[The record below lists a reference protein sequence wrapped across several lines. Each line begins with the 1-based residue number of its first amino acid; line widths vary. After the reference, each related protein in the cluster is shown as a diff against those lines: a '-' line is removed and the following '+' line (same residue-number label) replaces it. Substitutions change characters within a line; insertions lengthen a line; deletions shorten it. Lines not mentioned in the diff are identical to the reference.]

1 MRKDNIKVLH
11 VIAGLGNGGAERQ
24 LFEMLRKNKSHV
36 LCSLTDTGVYS
47 KSIKKLGINFI
58 ELKIKYYI
66 SILLKIPKLLKII
79 KEHDINVIHAWMYNS
94 CLISIILKVLIV
106 NKRISILWGIRCSNM
121 NTKYYSLQLKINIFL
136 CNIFSKLADKI
147 IYNSYAGLYYHN
159 RIGFNSKK
167 AMVIQNGIDNKK
179 FRFSSS
185 ARKILKKKYNILNEE
200 KVLLCVARVDPMKG
214 HSNLLKA
221 FSIVVKHNRKL
232 KLILIGKDT
241 QKLNKNNNIIT
252 LGMIKDIE
260 NYYSVAD
267 FIILPS
273 LFGEGFSNVL
283 VEGMLCKLFPISSD
297 VGDNKLIVGKTG
309 IIFPSDNIKSIIN
322 ILEKVANMKQKKISI
337 MSQQAYIRAKSE
349 FNLKKMFNAYKK
361 TYEEL
366 V

>member
-1 MRKDNIKVLH
+1 
-11 VIAGLGNGGAERQ
+11 
-24 LFEMLRKNKSHV
+24 
-36 LCSLTDTGVYS
+36 
-47 KSIKKLGINFI
+47 
-58 ELKIKYYI
+58 
-66 SILLKIPKLLKII
+66 
-79 KEHDINVIHAWMYNS
+79 
-94 CLISIILKVLIV
+94 
-106 NKRISILWGIRCSNM
+106 
-121 NTKYYSLQLKINIFL
+121 
-136 CNIFSKLADKI
+136 
-147 IYNSYAGLYYHN
+147 
-159 RIGFNSKK
+159 
-167 AMVIQNGIDNKK
+167 MVIQNGIDNKK